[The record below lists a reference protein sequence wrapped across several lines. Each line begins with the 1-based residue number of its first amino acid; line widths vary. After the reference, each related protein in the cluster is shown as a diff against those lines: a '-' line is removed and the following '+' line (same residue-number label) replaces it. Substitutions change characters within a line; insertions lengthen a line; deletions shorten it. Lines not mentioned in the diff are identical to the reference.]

1 MPLFSEFL
9 FALHL
14 TWCLNLYCSSTE
26 STARSTILWITVSN
40 IGAILHVPWAYYYK
54 AGFTFDKM
62 LHNMPDDA
70 FDIIQ
75 KIHVRAPFRLIR
87 QAAPYFRVKVLVIL
101 FLIQIVTSTYRVK
114 TARTA
119 PLSMYHPPQASMEMS
134 VKPTMPLL
142 NHPSSVLPKPLLK
155 NGVPSVSVPTP
166 SLSVS
171 STLAWQL
178 RKKLEK
184 RLISMGKRLHWAFR
198 VLRDLFWMLRNR
210 TQMHIPWFLSGEV
223 DRRMKL
229 LLPFFCECRLELEG
243 FCWFNFIQ
251 PRFSSCIVYLRAH
264 TRSHRR
270 GRDLNYM
277 S

>member
-1 MPLFSEFL
+1 MPSFSPRKVPRSSLASTLEFQQARL
-9 FALHL
+9 RLTVVYQYRRKALKRSCEANPSIWRRRTGCSWGRRCWWFPQEDYWCHYPVSFSFALRL
-14 TWCLNLYCSSTE
+14 TWHLGLYCSSAE

-40 IGAILHVPWAYYYK
+40 IGAIIYVSWAYYYE

-101 FLIQIVTSTYRVK
+101 FLIQIVTSTYRME
-114 TARTA
+114 TTRTA
-119 PLSMYHPPQASMEMS
+119 QLSTYHPPQASMAMS

-166 SLSVS
+166 
-171 STLAWQL
+171 
-178 RKKLEK
+178 
-184 RLISMGKRLHWAFR
+184 
-198 VLRDLFWMLRNR
+198 
-210 TQMHIPWFLSGEV
+210 
-223 DRRMKL
+223 
-229 LLPFFCECRLELEG
+229 
-243 FCWFNFIQ
+243 
-251 PRFSSCIVYLRAH
+251 
-264 TRSHRR
+264 
-270 GRDLNYM
+270 
-277 S
+277 